1 MYLDYL
7 TIQSYPHIDFNNYE
21 SSAKSK
27 EEKLIAGSK
36 DYRCWQL
43 GLSLINIWLHCL
55 ILVGLLQKLSC
66 GKDTCNLE
74 QGEKTI

>member
-1 MYLDYL
+1 MLEVKIIGADQVDLSDTY
-7 TIQSYPHIDFNNYE
+7 TTMPIQ
-21 SSAKSK
+21 
-27 EEKLIAGSK
+27 
-36 DYRCWQL
+36 QL

-74 QGEKTI
+74 QGGKTI